1 MNEKFWILIRI
12 LLKFLTKASK
22 GPLDN
27 TSALIQVMAWR
38 LFGTKSLP
46 EPMLLIL
53 LTYICDIMGRC
64 VDSGLD
70 ICKFGR
76 YWTFE

>member
-12 LLKFLTKASK
+12 LLKFLTK

-46 EPMLLIL
+46 EPMLLI
-53 LTYICDIMGRC
+53 
-64 VDSGLD
+64 
-70 ICKFGR
+70 
-76 YWTFE
+76 